1 MSTEQTPLLE
11 IRDLRQHFP
20 IQRGFLRRTVGY
32 IKAVDGLTFD
42 LKRNETLGLVGESGC
57 GKTTVGRSLLRVYQ
71 PTGGTVHLSRHDGER
86 IALHALSKAELRRR
100 VRPHMQMIFQDP
112 FSSLNERMT
121 VLGNVAE
128 PLVVHNAASGGEL
141 QDRVAETLLKVGLQ
155 PEMMRRYPHSFSG
168 GQRQRINVARALVL
182 RPEFI
187 VADEPVSALDV
198 SVQAQILNLLKDL
211 QEEFH
216 LTYLF
221 ISHDLSVVR
230 YVADRIAVMYA
241 GRFVETAPRDTLLAE
256 PRHPYTEALLSAVP
270 RVTPGKRPERIRVSG
285 SPPDAGHLPT
295 GCSFHPRCRL
305 ATERCKQEAPTWRR
319 IGDEHFVS
327 CHRVENAG

>member
-57 GKTTVGRSLLRVYQ
+57 GKTTVGRSLLRVYE
-71 PTGGTVHLSRHDGER
+71 PTAGSVHFTRNGGER
-86 IALHALSKAELRRR
+86 IAVHSLNKAELRRH

-112 FSSLNERMT
+112 FASLNERMT

-128 PLVVHNAASGGEL
+128 PLVVHKAASGSEL
-141 QDRVAETLLKVGLQ
+141 QDRVAETLRKVGLQ

-211 QEEFH
+211 QDEFH

-230 YVADRIAVMYA
+230 YISDRIAVMYA
-241 GRFVETAPRDTLLAE
+241 GRFVETAPRDTLLAN

-270 RVTPGKRPERIRVSG
+270 RVTPGKRPARIRISG

-295 GCSFHPRCRL
+295 GCSFHPRCRH
-305 ATERCKQEAPTWRR
+305 ATDRCKREAPRWRK
-319 IGDEHFVS
+319 IGDKHFVS
-327 CHRVENAG
+327 CHLAEES

>member
-1 MSTEQTPLLE
+1 MSAEHAPLLE
-11 IRDLRQHFP
+11 ISDLRQHFP

-57 GKTTVGRSLLRVYQ
+57 GKTTVGRSLLRVYE
-71 PTGGTVHLSRHDGER
+71 PTEGTVHFVREGGER
-86 IALHALSKAELRRR
+86 IALHALKKAELRRR
-100 VRPHMQMIFQDP
+100 VRPHMQMVFQDP

-128 PLVVHNAASGGEL
+128 PLVVHKAASGSEL
-141 QDRVAETLLKVGLQ
+141 QDRVAETLLRVGLQ

-211 QEEFH
+211 QDEFH

-230 YVADRIAVMYA
+230 YISDRIAVMYA
-241 GRFVETAPRDTLLAE
+241 GRFVEMAPRDTLLAG
-256 PRHPYTEALLSAVP
+256 PRHPYTETLLSAVP
-270 RVTPGKRPERIRVSG
+270 RVTPGKRPERIRISG

-295 GCSFHPRCRL
+295 GCSFHPRCRH
-305 ATERCKQEAPTWRR
+305 ATDRCKQEYPTWSQ
-319 IGDEHFVS
+319 IGNEHFVS
-327 CHRVENAG
+327 CHVVEDG